1 MSYSTPPAMLSAL
14 GLTTYEP
21 AAGSGYFL
29 INPPFTM
36 TEPPPNTLCHTV
48 YADRAIGL
56 VITAW
61 PSPVLF
67 SGGWLVRFRR
77 NAPSNLLNQ
86 VADWHPISGW
96 DRHLWPPGS
105 ARLIPPAALAAVEE
119 WLVDRAAVEVAS

>member
-1 MSYSTPPAMLSAL
+1 MTFYTPPAVLSAL

-21 AAGSGYFL
+21 AAGSGSFL
-29 INPPFTM
+29 INPPFAM
-36 TEPPPNTLCHTV
+36 PEPPPNTLCHTV
-48 YADRAIGL
+48 YADRMIGL

-77 NAPSNLLNQ
+77 NAPSSRLNQ

-105 ARLIPPAALAAVEE
+105 ARLVPPAALEAVEE
-119 WLVDRAAVEVAS
+119 WLAERAAVEVAK

>member
-1 MSYSTPPAMLSAL
+1 M
-14 GLTTYEP
+14 
-21 AAGSGYFL
+21 GS
-29 INPPFTM
+29 
-36 TEPPPNTLCHTV
+36 PPNTLCHTV

-105 ARLIPPAALAAVEE
+105 ARLIPPAALAAVEA
-119 WLVDRAAVEVAS
+119 WLVDRAAVEGAS

>member
-1 MSYSTPPAMLSAL
+1 MTFYSPPAVLSAL

-21 AAGSGYFL
+21 AAGSGSFL
-29 INPPFTM
+29 INPPFAM
-36 TEPPPNTLCHTV
+36 TESPPNTLCHTV

-61 PSPVLF
+61 PSP

-105 ARLIPPAALAAVEE
+105 ARLIPPAALAAVEA
-119 WLVDRAAVEVAS
+119 WLHGRAVVEVAS